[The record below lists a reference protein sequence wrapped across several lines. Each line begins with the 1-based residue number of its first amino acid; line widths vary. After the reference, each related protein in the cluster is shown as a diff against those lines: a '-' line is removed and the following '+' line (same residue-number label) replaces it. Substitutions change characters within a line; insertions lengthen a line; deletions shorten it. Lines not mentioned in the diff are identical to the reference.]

1 MSCLTRETK
10 SRTGYRLRAYTAAG
24 RRSIWLGD
32 IPEAQAVAIQRHV
45 DEILASQTADLPLP
59 RQTARFLDELPAAM
73 RAKLQ
78 AITGAAR
85 TLQTAI
91 DEYIDARH
99 ADLSESTLADR
110 ERSLAH
116 LQPLSG
122 RKLDRI
128 TAKDVEDIH
137 ASLDCGPSTRG
148 KIASAW
154 KAFFAWCMER
164 HWIND
169 NPARPLPS
177 TVSVRQ
183 KQFVSSETID
193 AVIRQCTDPGLRV
206 AIAMSRYGGIRMM
219 SELRGLDRSDIDW
232 QRKRIT
238 IHDSK
243 RKRDRV
249 IPLFPEL
256 EPTLA
261 DHPDG
266 PLCDDLLRLTDSA
279 ITQRFLA
286 ELRKC
291 NVEPW
296 PSPWHA
302 MRASRETELIQRFG
316 LSTAAIWIGNSESVA
331 MRSYA
336 VVTDQH
342 WSAAIEP
349 IVDTPPTV

>member
-32 IPEAQAVAIQRHV
+32 IPESEAIAIQRHV
-45 DEILASQTADLPLP
+45 DEIIASQTADLPLP
-59 RQTARFLDELPAAM
+59 RQTARFLEGLPAAM

-110 ERSLAH
+110 QRSLDH
-116 LQPLSG
+116 LQPMAG
-122 RKLDRI
+122 RKLERL
-128 TAKDVEDIH
+128 TAKDVEDVH

-148 KIASAW
+148 KIAAAW
-154 KAFFAWCMER
+154 KAFFSWCMER
-164 HWIND
+164 HWISE

-177 TVSVRQ
+177 RVAARQ
-183 KQFVSSETID
+183 KQFVSTATID
-193 AVIRQCTDPGLRV
+193 AVIRQCTDPGLRL

-219 SELRGLDRSDIDW
+219 SELRGLTRADIDW
-232 QRKRIT
+232 DRKRIT
-238 IHDSK
+238 IHDTK

-266 PLCDDLLRLTDSA
+266 PLCSDLLQLTDSA

-286 ELRKC
+286 ELRKAG
-291 NVEPW
+291 VTPW

-302 MRASRETELIQRFG
+302 MRASRETELIERFG

-342 WSAAIEP
+342 WAAAIAP
-349 IVDTPPTV
+349 IVDTPPTA

>member
-91 DEYIDARH
+91 DEYIAARH
-99 ADLSESTLADR
+99 AELSESTLTDR
-110 ERSLAH
+110 ERSLDH

-122 RKLDRI
+122 RKLERI

-137 ASLDCGPSTRG
+137 ARLDCGPSTRG

-154 KAFFAWCMER
+154 KAFFGWCMER
-164 HWIND
+164 HWITD
-169 NPARPLPS
+169 NPARPLSS
-177 TVSVRQ
+177 TVAVRQ
-183 KQFVSSETID
+183 KQFVSAAVID
-193 AVIRQCTDPGLRV
+193 AVLNVCHDPQLRV
-206 AIAMSRYGGIRMM
+206 AICLSRYGGIRMS
-219 SELRGLDRSDIDW
+219 SELRGLTWSDVDFDR
-232 QRKRIT
+232 RRMV
-238 IHDSK
+238 IHDTK
-243 RKRDRV
+243 RGRDRT
-249 IPLFPEL
+249 IPLFSEL
-256 EPTLA
+256 LHA
-261 DHPDG
+261 LDSHPRDV
-266 PLCDDLLRLTDSA
+266 PLCGDLIPLSHAA
-279 ITQRFLA
+279 ITQRFAALIHA
-286 ELRKC
+286 AGH
-291 NVEPW
+291 EPW
-296 PSPWHA
+296 PALWHA

-342 WSAAIEP
+342 WSDAVAP
-349 IVDTPPTV
+349 HL

>member
-32 IPEAQAVAIQRHV
+32 IPESQAVAIQRHV

-59 RQTARFLDELPAAM
+59 RQTARFLEELPAAL

-110 ERSLAH
+110 ERSLDH

-122 RKLDRI
+122 RKLERI

-137 ASLDCGPSTRG
+137 ARLDCGPSTRG

-154 KAFFAWCMER
+154 KAFFGWCMER
-164 HWIND
+164 HWITD

-177 TVSVRQ
+177 TVAVRQ
-183 KQFVSSETID
+183 KQFVPSDTID
-193 AVIRQCTDPGLRV
+193 AVIRRCSDPGLRV
-206 AIAMSRYGGIRMM
+206 AIAMSRYGGIRMS
-219 SELRGLDRSDIDW
+219 SELRGLTWSDVDFDR
-232 QRKRIT
+232 QRIV
-238 IHDSK
+238 IHDTK
-243 RKRDRV
+243 RGRDRT

-256 EPTLA
+256 LHALEG
-261 DHPDG
+261 HPRDV
-266 PLCDDLLRLTDSA
+266 PLCGDLIPLSHAA
-279 ITQRFLA
+279 ITQRFAALIYA
-286 ELRKC
+286 AGH
-291 NVEPW
+291 EPW
-296 PSPWHA
+296 PALWHA

-342 WSAAIEP
+342 WAAAISP
-349 IVDTPPTV
+349 VGHL

>member
-91 DEYIDARH
+91 DEYLDARH
-99 ADLSESTLADR
+99 ADLSESTLTDR
-110 ERSLAH
+110 ERSLDH
-116 LQPLSG
+116 LRPLAG
-122 RKLDRI
+122 RKLERI

-154 KAFFAWCMER
+154 KAFFGWCMER
-164 HWIND
+164 HWITD

-177 TVSVRQ
+177 TVAVRQ
-183 KQFVSSETID
+183 KQFVSAAVID
-193 AVIRQCTDPGLRV
+193 AVLNVCHDPQLRV
-206 AIAMSRYGGIRMM
+206 AICLSRYGGIRMS
-219 SELRGLDRSDIDW
+219 SELRGLTWSDVDFDR
-232 QRKRIT
+232 RRMV
-238 IHDSK
+238 IHDTK
-243 RKRDRV
+243 RGRDRT
-249 IPLFPEL
+249 IPLFSEL
-256 EPTLA
+256 RKALEG
-261 DHPDG
+261 HPRDV
-266 PLCDDLLRLTDSA
+266 PLCGDLIPLSHAA
-279 ITQRFLA
+279 ITQRFASLIHA
-286 ELRKC
+286 AGH
-291 NVEPW
+291 EPW
-296 PSPWHA
+296 PALWHA
-302 MRASRETELIQRFG
+302 SRASRETELIQRFG

-342 WSAAIEP
+342 WSDAVAP
-349 IVDTPPTV
+349 HL